1 MKTMQGLKV
10 LNKHKCYIVVFDLVV
25 MFLNLKKIKIKL
37 RTVANNGVTQ
47 YTPAY
52 REKFMIRR
60 NLKISLIKIKVN
72 QVKTTTLAIECCF
85 FFLSIDGIRH
95 PRENLS
101 QRLTTF

>member
-1 MKTMQGLKV
+1 
-10 LNKHKCYIVVFDLVV
+10 
-25 MFLNLKKIKIKL
+25 L

-52 REKFMIRR
+52 QEKFMIRR

-85 FFLSIDGIRH
+85 FFYQSMVFVTQEKIFRKGWQPFRKA
-95 PRENLS
+95 ES
-101 QRLTTF
+101 VSGYSFFF